1 MTVTNSGQ
9 VSNTGDAYLGAFPGS
24 SGAVTVNGPGSAW
37 TIFDYDEDE
46 ATGHYIG
53 FAGTGTVAV
62 TNAGTVNAAQAT
74 NGVQLGT
81 FGALI
86 LRREAEAMISQDLP
100 PSGDHR

>member
-1 MTVTNSGQ
+1 M
-9 VSNTGDAYLGAFPGS
+9 
-24 SGAVTVNGPGSAW
+24 NGPGSAW

-62 TNAGTVNAAQAT
+62 TNAGTVNAARKRRTAFNSEHST
-74 NGVQLGT
+74 
-81 FGALI
+81 ALI